1 MIHIEYQ
8 PSLVTLRTPEDCRV
22 VDPPG
27 VLVEAQPPVERLL
40 APLALPREGLPGQ
53 KLAPVNLLGRGLPL
67 DRLIVI
73 LLLLSLNLNTANVP
87 CTDFIKL

>member
-8 PSLVTLRTPEDCRV
+8 PSLVTLRTAEDCGV

-27 VLVEAQPPVERLL
+27 VLVEAQPPVERLV

-67 DRLIVI
+67 DLFLDITLR
-73 LLLLSLNLNTANVP
+73 
-87 CTDFIKL
+87 